1 MKKGLLIILLLV
13 LVLFCLIAIG
23 VGGFFGYRYWQ
34 HKKAAEV
41 SSFAAQPSEPPA
53 AEQPSEPGTPPAAEP
68 ESAQPSEMPP
78 AEATSPEG
86 APSNP
91 EARPPAEAALAP
103 APAPAPE
110 RPSRS
115 RPRPRPAPVAPA
127 PRETAVVTT
136 PAAASPGNA
145 QQPSSPA
152 QESAPATEA
161 APTAAVKQKIPK
173 GTLGLIFEAT
183 IDKGNVAIRVDNNL
197 VAKQDFTASSSERF
211 RLTKD
216 LLLEPGQHRV
226 WVKVKLPDG
235 KKYEKEWNAMVVVH
249 GITVWK
255 AEMTRFPKELHVK
268 PIPVKN

>member
-78 AEATSPEG
+78 AESTSPEG
-86 APSNP
+86 APSST
-91 EARPPAEAALAP
+91 EAQPPAES

-110 RPSRS
+110 QPTRS
-115 RPRPRPAPVAPA
+115 RPRPRPAPAAPA
-127 PRETAVVTT
+127 PQETAVPTT
-136 PAAASPGNA
+136 PAAASPGSA
-145 QQPSSPA
+145 EEPSSPA
-152 QESAPATEA
+152 QESAPATQA
-161 APTAAVKQKIPK
+161 APTAAVKEKIPK

-183 IDKGNVAIRVDNNL
+183 IDKGNVAIRVDNDL

-235 KKYEKEWNAMVVVH
+235 KKYEKDWNAMVVVH

-255 AEMTRFPKELHVK
+255 AEMTRFPKELNVK

>member
-1 MKKGLLIILLLV
+1 MKKVVLIVVLLV

-34 HKKAAEV
+34 HKRAAEV

-53 AEQPSEPGTPPAAEP
+53 SEQPSEPGTPPAEEP
-68 ESAQPSEMPP
+68 QSAQPSEMPP
-78 AEATSPEG
+78 SESTSPAGE
-86 APSNP
+86 PSGT
-91 EARPPAEAALAP
+91 ETQPPAEPAP

-110 RPSRS
+110 QPSRS

-127 PRETAVVTT
+127 PQEAPAPSA
-136 PAAASPGNA
+136 PAAASSGGA
-145 QQPSSPA
+145 QEPSAPA
-152 QESAPATEA
+152 QESAPATQA
-161 APTAAVKQKIPK
+161 APAAAVKEKIPK

-183 IDKGNVAIRVDNNL
+183 IDQGNVAIRVDNDL
-197 VAKQDFTASSSERF
+197 VAHQDFTASSSERF
-211 RLTKD
+211 RLTRD
-216 LLLEPGQHRV
+216 LLVEPGQHRV
-226 WVKVKLPDG
+226 WVEVKLPDG

-255 AEMTRFPKELHVK
+255 AEMTRFPKELKVK